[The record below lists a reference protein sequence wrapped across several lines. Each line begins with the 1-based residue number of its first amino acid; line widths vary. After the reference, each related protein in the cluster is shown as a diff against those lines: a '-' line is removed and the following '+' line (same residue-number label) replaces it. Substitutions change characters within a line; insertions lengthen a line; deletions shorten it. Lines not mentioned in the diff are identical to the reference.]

1 MVRYRGNGGLTGVK
15 NTTTTAS
22 GGGFFA
28 RDEVYLDTLA
38 GAFTNYVGFV
48 PDPQFN
54 LTTLLLHA
62 DSGNGANNNTFLDSS
77 SNNLSITRNGTP
89 TQGTFSPFSQTGW
102 SNYFNGTTDYLTTN
116 AAVGNL
122 GTGDFTV
129 ECWVWLV
136 SKPQL
141 YPAIWSNYNSFTT
154 GALSLFAGHQS
165 ATATNFHV
173 AHNGTFPAITSSST
187 IQYNVWTHL
196 VVERYNGT
204 LTLYV
209 NGVANGTYN
218 SSTTNIATVGSNFYI
233 MDTGDS
239 ISSGY
244 VNGYISN
251 FRVVKGSA
259 VYRGTFT
266 PSTSNLTTVTN
277 TIFLGCQSNR
287 FLDSGTNAYT
297 ITPAGTPSVQS
308 FSPYAPAGPYG
319 VSSVGGSAYFNGS
332 TDYLSLSSSSKFD
345 YSTYSTF
352 TFECWFYPT
361 SFSAIHTLF
370 GSSST
375 SADGNTLFYV
385 YTTGQIGFGRAGTNE
400 ITSST
405 GIVKLNTWN
414 HIAFTG
420 SSGTFYI
427 YCNGA
432 QVGGPSTTTVLTSGN
447 KPFYIGGSN
456 GYTTGYIS
464 NFRFSNIVKYSGST
478 YTVPT
483 GPFNND
489 ANVVLLN
496 NGTNAG
502 IFDSTAKNNFLT
514 GSTATISTTQSKFGG
529 SCMYFDGTSNAVVK
543 NDVNTSGAVTFGT
556 GDFTVECWFYPT
568 TTPGSFSALVTSR
581 TVTITNSFF
590 LGMSGLTPI
599 FYRDTAI
606 ITSGSAVTINTWN
619 HIALCRSS
627 GTTRLFVNG
636 VSVGTPVSDSTS
648 YTDVAVRLGY
658 DISQGSFGFTGY
670 MDDVRISK
678 YARYPTATTFTPSA
692 TAFPNQ

>member
-15 NTTTTAS
+15 NTTTAGS

-38 GAFTNYVGFV
+38 GAFTNYVGVV

-54 LTTLLLHA
+54 LTTLLLHG

-77 SNNLSITRNGTP
+77 TNNLSITRNGTA
-89 TQGTFSPFSQTGW
+89 TQGTVSPFSQTGW
-102 SNYFNGTTDYLTTN
+102 SKYFNGTTDYLTTN

-129 ECWVWLV
+129 ECWVYLTA
-136 SKPQL
+136 KPQL

-165 ATATNFHV
+165 ASATNFHV
-173 AHNGTFPAITSSST
+173 AHNGAFPVISSSST

-209 NGVANGTYN
+209 NGVSNGTYN

-233 MDTGDS
+233 MDTGDA

-244 VNGYISN
+244 TNGYISN

-259 VYRGTFT
+259 VYKAAFT
-266 PSTSNLTTVTN
+266 PPTTPPTAITN

-287 FLDSGTNAYT
+287 FFDSSTNAYT
-297 ITPAGTPSVQS
+297 ITTTGTPSVQP
-308 FSPYAPAGPYG
+308 FSPFAPANPYG
-319 VSSVGGSAYFNGS
+319 VSSVGGSIYFNGS
-332 TDYLSLSSSSKFD
+332 SDYLTVPSNANLTLGTGDFTIEFWAYWTDTSATYPAIYDQRAGANGAYPLILLISGVLSYYVNSAQVITGPTVVKNQWYHVAVARSSSVTKLFVNGVQAGSSYSDTTNYLGGTINIGRTFD
-345 YSTYSTF
+345 GYLTTGYVSNLRVIKGAAQYTSTF
-352 TFECWFYPT
+352 TPPISPVT
-361 SFSAIHTLF
+361 AIT
-370 GSSST
+370 
-375 SADGNTLFYV
+375 NT
-385 YTTGQIGFGRAGTNE
+385 Q
-400 ITSST
+400 
-405 GIVKLNTWN
+405 
-414 HIAFTG
+414 
-420 SSGTFYI
+420 
-427 YCNGA
+427 
-432 QVGGPSTTTVLTSGN
+432 
-447 KPFYIGGSN
+447 
-456 GYTTGYIS
+456 
-464 NFRFSNIVKYSGST
+464 
-478 YTVPT
+478 
-483 GPFNND
+483 
-489 ANVVLLN
+489 LLL

-502 IFDSTAKNNFLT
+502 IYDSTGKNDFLT
-514 GSTATISTTQSKFGG
+514 GSTATVSTTQSKFGG
-529 SCMYFDGTSNAVVK
+529 SCMYFDGTGNAVVK

-581 TVTITNSFF
+581 TVTVTNSFF
-590 LGMSGLTPI
+590 LGMSGLTPL

-636 VSVGTPVSDSTS
+636 VSVGTPVADSTS
-648 YTDVAVRLGY
+648 YTDIAVRIGY
-658 DISQGSFGFTGY
+658 DVSQGGFGFTGY

-678 YARYPTATTFTPSA
+678 YARYPTATTFTPSV